1 MMNSSILIE
10 LFNKG
15 GRETDKVIKTFG
27 STKNFIFKYL
37 KPKKLVHKL
46 DIDQVWDTLLGE
58 DEFLFNKI
66 CLTILDEVGPVYFLK
81 KIPFV
86 QIVNDKYY
94 FQFHKL
100 IGLSG
105 FFDDSY
111 YSIFRKFSQENYLG
125 ESEIDFY
132 YDIYLILNF
141 ENKKYFKNYILNN
154 FGDDVLNLDD
164 FVFFEDSMKNYLD
177 KNGEFNIYNNIDEIL
192 SNEDMLNSVLYTDLF
207 TVLKYD
213 LLKLYNYS
221 NQKNLI
227 NNFYKRILNSLNQ
240 FFYPKVYK
248 GDNLKFINF
257 ESFLRSFFECF
268 YDYKTNIFDTYGPDD
283 MVRTMIY
290 QGCLEEID
298 LSKEEISTVGY
309 IKILNDNLKEF
320 IF

>member
-46 DIDQVWDTLLGE
+46 DIDHVWDTLLGE

-86 QIVNDKYY
+86 QIVNDQYY

-105 FFDDSY
+105 FFDESY

>member
-1 MMNSSILIE
+1 
-10 LFNKG
+10 
-15 GRETDKVIKTFG
+15 
-27 STKNFIFKYL
+27 
-37 KPKKLVHKL
+37 
-46 DIDQVWDTLLGE
+46 
-58 DEFLFNKI
+58 
-66 CLTILDEVGPVYFLK
+66 
-81 KIPFV
+81 
-86 QIVNDKYY
+86 
-94 FQFHKL
+94 
-100 IGLSG
+100 
-105 FFDDSY
+105 
-111 YSIFRKFSQENYLG
+111 
-125 ESEIDFY
+125 
-132 YDIYLILNF
+132 
-141 ENKKYFKNYILNN
+141 
-154 FGDDVLNLDD
+154 
-164 FVFFEDSMKNYLD
+164 MKNYLD

>member
-105 FFDDSY
+105 FFNDSY

-298 LSKEEISTVGY
+298 LSKEEIPTVGY

>member
-105 FFDDSY
+105 FFDESY

-298 LSKEEISTVGY
+298 LSKEEIPTVGY

>member
-105 FFDDSY
+105 FFNDSY

-248 GDNLKFINF
+248 GDYLKFINF

-298 LSKEEISTVGY
+298 LSKEEIPTVGY

>member
-248 GDNLKFINF
+248 GDNLKSAIAYIQEN
-257 ESFLRSFFECF
+257 LW
-268 YDYKTNIFDTYGPDD
+268 YK
-283 MVRTMIY
+283 
-290 QGCLEEID
+290 E
-298 LSKEEISTVGY
+298 
-309 IKILNDNLKEF
+309 NDED
-320 IF
+320 